1 MFAIDVCNL
10 PETGLSTDLIVIGLL
25 TLLVGVFMTRWV
37 RRSTGRLSIVV
48 APLLLMGGLTAAAAP
63 SSCAETFTAATTT
76 TSAPTTSPST
86 TTSVATTTTS
96 APTTSPNTT
105 TSVATTTTSAPTTTV
120 APTTTTT
127 STTTTTTTTTT
138 STTTTTTVAPLQ
150 VGSTGPGGGTIFYID
165 LTQPEGER
173 YLEIA
178 CEGWNTGCDGR
189 NDPEVEWGCSGVHIG
204 DATGNGIGKGPAN
217 TAAILAA
224 CPSTTNAA
232 GVVDAYTKNGF
243 SDWFLPS
250 RDELNALCKWVH
262 NDNVNAVCNSNLA
275 FNSIVNGRIIINS
288 YWSSTQISATDA
300 YNLYFQQGDIGFY
313 GKANVNFV
321 RPFRRF

>member
-1 MFAIDVCNL
+1 MFAVDICNL

-25 TLLVGVFMTRWV
+25 TLVVGVFMTRWV

-48 APLLLMGGLTAAAAP
+48 APLLLLGGLTAAAAP

-96 APTTSPNTT
+96 TP
-105 TSVATTTTSAPTTTV
+105 TTTSAPTTTI

-127 STTTTTTTTTT
+127 STTTTTT
-138 STTTTTTVAPLQ
+138 STTTTTTLAPLS
-150 VGSTGPGGGTIFYID
+150 VGSTGPGGGTIFFID

-178 CEGWNTGCDGR
+178 CEGWNNSCDGT
-189 NDPEVEWGCSGVHIG
+189 NDPEVAWGCSGVDIG

-262 NDNVNAVCNSNLA
+262 NDNVNTVCNSNRA
-275 FNSIVNGRIIINS
+275 FDPLVNGRIIINS
-288 YWSSTQISATDA
+288 YWSSTQINATDA
-300 YNLYFQQGDIGFY
+300 YNLYFQQGDLGPY
-313 GKANVNFV
+313 GKGNINFV

>member
-1 MFAIDVCNL
+1 MFAIDICNL

-25 TLLVGVFMTRWV
+25 TLLVGVFVTRWV

-96 APTTSPNTT
+96 TP
-105 TSVATTTTSAPTTTV
+105 TTTSAPTTTN

-138 STTTTTTVAPLQ
+138 STTTTLAPLS
-150 VGSTGPGGGTIFYID
+150 VGSTGPGGGTIFFID

-189 NDPEVEWGCSGVHIG
+189 NDPEVMWGCDGDSISG
-204 DATGNGIGKGPAN
+204 ATGTAIGTGPAN

-224 CPSTTNAA
+224 CSSRTNAA
-232 GVVDAYTKNGF
+232 GVVDAYEKNGHT
-243 SDWFLPS
+243 DWYLPS
-250 RDELNALCKWVH
+250 KDELNALCKWVH
-262 NDNVNAVCNSNLA
+262 NDNVNTICNSNRA
-275 FNSIVNGRIIINS
+275 FDPLVNGRIIINS
-288 YWSSTQISATDA
+288 YWTSTQSSATDA
-300 YNLYFQQGDIGFY
+300 YNLYFQQGDLGTY

-321 RPFRRF
+321 RPIRRF

>member
-1 MFAIDVCNL
+1 MFAVDICNL

-25 TLLVGVFMTRWV
+25 TLVVGVFMTRWV

-96 APTTSPNTT
+96 TP
-105 TSVATTTTSAPTTTV
+105 TTTSAPTTTN

-127 STTTTTTTTTT
+127 STTTTTTTTT

-150 VGSTGPGGGTIFYID
+150 VGSTGPGGGTIFFID
-165 LTQPEGER
+165 LTKPEGER

-178 CEGWNTGCDGR
+178 CEGWNNSCDGT
-189 NDPEVEWGCSGVHIG
+189 NDPEVIWGCSGDSISGATETAIG
-204 DATGNGIGKGPAN
+204 TGPAN

-224 CPSTTNAA
+224 CSSRTNAA
-232 GVVDAYTKNGF
+232 GVVDAYEKNGHT
-243 SDWFLPS
+243 DWYLPS
-250 RDELNALCKWVH
+250 KDELNALCKWVH
-262 NDNVNAVCNSNLA
+262 NDNVNTICNSNRQFDPL
-275 FNSIVNGRIIINS
+275 VNGRIIVNS
-288 YWSSTQISATDA
+288 YWSSSQSSATEA
-300 YNLYFQQGDIGFY
+300 HKIAFQLGELETY
-313 GKANVNFV
+313 GKGNINFV
-321 RPFRRF
+321 RPIRRF

>member
-1 MFAIDVCNL
+1 MFAVDVCNL

-25 TLLVGVFMTRWV
+25 TIASGVCMARWV
-37 RRSTGRLSIVV
+37 RRSSTRLSIVV
-48 APLLLMGGLTAAAAP
+48 APLLLLGGLTTAAVP
-63 SSCAETFTAATTT
+63 SSCTETITAAN
-76 TSAPTTSPST
+76 
-86 TTSVATTTTS
+86 TTTS

-105 TSVATTTTSAPTTTV
+105 TSVATTTTSTPTTTSAPTTTV

-150 VGSTGPGGGTIFYID
+150 VGSTGPGGGVIFYVD

-173 YLEIA
+173 YYEIA
-178 CEGWNTGCDGR
+178 CEGWNNSCDGT
-189 NDPEVEWGCSGVHIG
+189 NDPEVAWGCSGMDIVGASGTAIG
-204 DATGNGIGKGPAN
+204 TGPAN

-224 CPSTTNAA
+224 CSSTTNAA

-262 NDNVNAVCNSNLA
+262 NDNVNVVCNSDRG
-275 FNSIVNGRIIINS
+275 FNAIVNGRIIINS
-288 YWSSTQISATDA
+288 YWSSTQSNLTDA
-300 YNLYFQQGDIGFY
+300 YNLYFQQGDLGTY
-313 GKANVNFV
+313 GKANINFV